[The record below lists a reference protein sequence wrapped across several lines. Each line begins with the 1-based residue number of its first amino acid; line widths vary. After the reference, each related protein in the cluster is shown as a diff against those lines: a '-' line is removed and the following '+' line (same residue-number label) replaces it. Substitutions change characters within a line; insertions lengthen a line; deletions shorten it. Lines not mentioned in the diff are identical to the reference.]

1 LRLGGASPRFTIVSV
16 VRAAAI
22 GTIAVAG
29 LGLFGTGVH
38 GLTQVD
44 GKLADAA
51 DRPAAHEV
59 RDELGGKED
68 CPFRERNRSGERR
81 RL

>member
-1 LRLGGASPRFTIVSV
+1 
-16 VRAAAI
+16 VRGAAI

-38 GLTQVD
+38 GLAQVD
-44 GKLADAA
+44 RKLADAA
-51 DRPAAHEV
+51 DRPAV
-59 RDELGGKED
+59 RDVRDGLGAKDD
-68 CPFRERNRSGERR
+68 CPRPERESRSVQRR

>member
-1 LRLGGASPRFTIVSV
+1 M
-16 VRAAAI
+16 AI

-29 LGLFGTGVH
+29 IGLFGTGVH
-38 GLTQVD
+38 GLAQVD

-51 DRPAAHEV
+51 DRPKVHDV
-59 RDELGGKED
+59 RDEPGATKGD
-68 CPFRERNRSGERR
+68 CPRPERQIRSYDRR

>member
-1 LRLGGASPRFTIVSV
+1 MVSS
-16 VRAAAI
+16 VRRVAV
-22 GTIAVAG
+22 GTIAIAG

-38 GLTQVD
+38 GLAQVD

-51 DRPAAHEV
+51 NRPAVQDV
-59 RDELGGKED
+59 RNELGGKRGD
-68 CPFRERNRSGERR
+68 CPRLEQHRSYERR

>member
-1 LRLGGASPRFTIVSV
+1 MRGI
-16 VRAAAI
+16 AI

-38 GLTQVD
+38 GLVQVD

-51 DRPAAHEV
+51 DRPATHEV
-59 RDELGGKED
+59 KNELDVPGD
-68 CPFRERNRSGERR
+68 CPNRVSHRYERR
-81 RL
+81 EL

>member
-1 LRLGGASPRFTIVSV
+1 MVPP
-16 VRAAAI
+16 VRGIAI

-38 GLTQVD
+38 GLVQVD

-51 DRPAAHEV
+51 DRPTIHNV
-59 RDELGGKED
+59 RNERGAKDD
-68 CPFRERNRSGERR
+68 CPAPQRPSRSYERR

>member
-1 LRLGGASPRFTIVSV
+1 M
-16 VRAAAI
+16 I

-38 GLTQVD
+38 GLVQVD

-51 DRPAAHEV
+51 DRPALQDV
-59 RDELGGKED
+59 KNELEPRGD
-68 CPFRERNRSGERR
+68 CPRPERR
-81 RL
+81 RYELRSQRQL

>member
-1 LRLGGASPRFTIVSV
+1 V
-16 VRAAAI
+16 VRGVAI

-51 DRPAAHEV
+51 DRPAAKQV
-59 RDELGGKED
+59 RDERGAKGD
-68 CPFRERNRSGERR
+68 CPKRERHRFYERR
-81 RL
+81 QL

>member
-1 LRLGGASPRFTIVSV
+1 VRGAL
-16 VRAAAI
+16 I

-51 DRPAAHEV
+51 DRPAVREV
-59 RDELGGKED
+59 KDAPEAKGD
-68 CPFRERNRSGERR
+68 CPNPEKQRRYHYERR
-81 RL
+81 QL

>member
-1 LRLGGASPRFTIVSV
+1 MVHMVRGAV
-16 VRAAAI
+16 I

-38 GLTQVD
+38 GITQVD

-51 DRPAAHEV
+51 DRPAV
-59 RDELGGKED
+59 RDVKDERGAKPD
-68 CPFRERNRSGERR
+68 CPNPERHQPSRSYERR
-81 RL
+81 QL

>member
-1 LRLGGASPRFTIVSV
+1 MKGV
-16 VRAAAI
+16 AI

-38 GLTQVD
+38 GLAQVD

-51 DRPAAHEV
+51 ERPAVKQV
-59 RDELGGKED
+59 RDESRAKGD
-68 CPFRERNRSGERR
+68 CPKPARQHRSYERR
-81 RL
+81 QL

>member
-1 LRLGGASPRFTIVSV
+1 MVPLVRGAV
-16 VRAAAI
+16 I

-38 GLTQVD
+38 GITQVD

-51 DRPAAHEV
+51 DRPAVRDV
-59 RDELGGKED
+59 RDEPGAKGN
-68 CPFRERNRSGERR
+68 CPSPERHQPSRSYDRR

>member
-1 LRLGGASPRFTIVSV
+1 MRRL
-16 VRAAAI
+16 AI

-38 GLTQVD
+38 GLTPVD

-51 DRPAAHEV
+51 ERPAAKQV
-59 RDELGGKED
+59 RDEPGAKGD
-68 CPFRERNRSGERR
+68 CPKPERHRSYEMRQ
-81 RL
+81 L

>member
-1 LRLGGASPRFTIVSV
+1 
-16 VRAAAI
+16 VRGVAI

-29 LGLFGTGVH
+29 LGLFGTGVA

-51 DRPAAHEV
+51 DRPAAKQV
-59 RDELGGKED
+59 RDERGAKGD
-68 CPFRERNRSGERR
+68 CPKPKRHRYYEQRE
-81 RL
+81 L

>member
-1 LRLGGASPRFTIVSV
+1 MRG
-16 VRAAAI
+16 AAI
-22 GTIAVAG
+22 GTIAIAG

-51 DRPAAHEV
+51 ERPAVKQV
-59 RDELGGKED
+59 RDEPGSKGD
-68 CPFRERNRSGERR
+68 CPKRERHRSYEMRQ
-81 RL
+81 L

>member
-1 LRLGGASPRFTIVSV
+1 MRGV
-16 VRAAAI
+16 AI

-51 DRPAAHEV
+51 DRPAAKQV
-59 RDELGGKED
+59 RDERGVKGD
-68 CPFRERNRSGERR
+68 CPMREQHRSYERR
-81 RL
+81 QL

>member
-1 LRLGGASPRFTIVSV
+1 MVAV
-16 VRAAAI
+16 VRAVAI

-38 GLTQVD
+38 GLAQVD

-51 DRPAAHEV
+51 DRPAAKQV
-59 RDELGGKED
+59 RDERGAKGD
-68 CPFRERNRSGERR
+68 CRKPERR
-81 RL
+81 RSYELREL

>member
-1 LRLGGASPRFTIVSV
+1 
-16 VRAAAI
+16 VRGLAI
-22 GTIAVAG
+22 GMIAVTG

-51 DRPAAHEV
+51 ERPAVKQV
-59 RDELGGKED
+59 RDERDGKGD
-68 CPFRERNRSGERR
+68 CPKPARHRSDELRQ
-81 RL
+81 L

>member
-1 LRLGGASPRFTIVSV
+1 MVQR
-16 VRAAAI
+16 VRAVAI

-38 GLTQVD
+38 GLAQVD

-51 DRPAAHEV
+51 DRPAVHDV
-59 RDELGGKED
+59 RNESGAKGD
-68 CPFRERNRSGERR
+68 CPYPEKKLSRSYERR

>member
-1 LRLGGASPRFTIVSV
+1 V
-16 VRAAAI
+16 AI

-51 DRPAAHEV
+51 ERPAAKQV
-59 RDELGGKED
+59 RDERGAKGD
-68 CPFRERNRSGERR
+68 CPKPERHRSYELRE
-81 RL
+81 L

>member
-1 LRLGGASPRFTIVSV
+1 M
-16 VRAAAI
+16 AI

-29 LGLFGTGVH
+29 LGLLGTGVH

-51 DRPAAHEV
+51 ERPAMKQV
-59 RDELGGKED
+59 RDEPGAKGD
-68 CPFRERNRSGERR
+68 CPKPERR
-81 RL
+81 RSAEWRQL